1 MKIRFQLPRP
11 TPHFLLP
18 LLAAAL
24 ALGFLALTAIAFG
37 HAPDELLSILISGSV
52 GSTFALE
59 GTLLKS
65 VPLLLTGLSIV
76 IAFRA
81 GVWNIGGEGQF
92 LAGALG
98 AFLGARYG
106 VTAALLASLIAGALW
121 ASIASVMRLWRNAP
135 EVLTTI
141 LLNFIA
147 IHLLG
152 FAVNGPLQEASG
164 KYPQSDA
171 IPTAATLPALG
182 SSELHAGIVIAVA
195 AAIGAWFLLYRTA
208 EGLRLRA
215 SGFNRSA
222 AKWAGVNVNAQLVRA
237 MAISGSLA
245 GLAGGIE
252 LLGVTHRLFER
263 FAAGY
268 GYAGIAVALLAQ
280 LHPLGTLASAFF
292 FGALTT
298 GAGELQ
304 RTAGISSTVATF
316 GQAIVILMMIALT
329 KRNAGVSPAGSQA
342 SSPAPR
348 NLGGETPP
356 SQPAERRRSGGSA

>member
-1 MKIRFQLPRP
+1 MKRLGLAIGSAFLAV
-11 TPHFLLP
+11 FLL
-18 LLAAAL
+18 AL
-24 ALGFLALTAIAFG
+24 CGFAFG
-37 HAPDELLSILISGSV
+37 HAPGELLSILIGGSV
-52 GSTFALE
+52 GSTFALQ

-65 VPLLLTGLSIV
+65 VPLLLTGLSV
-76 IAFRA
+76 AIAFRA

-92 LAGALG
+92 LVGALG

-106 VTAALLASLIAGALW
+106 MVAALAASLVAGALW
-121 ASIASVMRLWRNAP
+121 ASIATAMRLWRNAP

-152 FAVNGPLQEASG
+152 YAVNGPLQEASG

-171 IPTAATLPALG
+171 LPAAATLPLLG
-182 SSELHAGIVIAVA
+182 WSELHAGIVIAVA
-195 AAIGAWFLLYRTA
+195 VAIGAWFLLYRTA

-215 SGFNRSA
+215 TGFNASA
-222 AKWAGVNVNAQLVRA
+222 ARWAGINVNAQLVRA
-237 MAISGSLA
+237 MAISGAMA

-280 LHPLGTLASAFF
+280 LHPLGTIASAFF

-304 RTAGISSTVATF
+304 RTAGISSTVATL
-316 GQAIVILMMIALT
+316 GQAIVILAMIALM
-329 KRNAGVSPAGSQA
+329 
-342 SSPAPR
+342 
-348 NLGGETPP
+348 
-356 SQPAERRRSGGSA
+356 RRRSGESP

>member
-1 MKIRFQLPRP
+1 VARTTSRSGTRMRSVRP
-11 TPHFLLP
+11 SARSSSRHSAAIAGSSVVRSIGSAPTDR
-18 LLAAAL
+18 AAL
-24 ALGFLALTAIAFG
+24 A
-37 HAPDELLSILISGSV
+37 
-52 GSTFALE
+52 
-59 GTLLKS
+59 
-65 VPLLLTGLSIV
+65 
-76 IAFRA
+76 
-81 GVWNIGGEGQF
+81 
-92 LAGALG
+92 
-98 AFLGARYG
+98 
-106 VTAALLASLIAGALW
+106 ASLIAGAIW
-121 ASIASVMRLWRNAP
+121 ASIASAMRLWRNAP

-147 IHLLG
+147 IHVLG
-152 FAVNGPLQEASG
+152 YAVNGPLQEASG

-171 IPTAATLPALG
+171 IPMNAMLPMIG
-182 SSELHAGIVIAVA
+182 DLHAGIIIAVL

-222 AKWAGVNVNAQLVRA
+222 AKWAGINVNAQVVRA
-237 MAISGSLA
+237 MAISGSMA

-316 GQAIVILMMIALT
+316 GQAIVILVMIVFT
-329 KRNAGVSPAGSQA
+329 
-342 SSPAPR
+342 
-348 NLGGETPP
+348 
-356 SQPAERRRSGGSA
+356 RRSRERGRPARRPWKDHARWRAGRPRSQDNALE

>member
-1 MKIRFQLPRP
+1 MSGRTNERRFR
-11 TPHFLLP
+11 FAIAIV
-18 LLAAAL
+18 AAAGAIIVL
-24 ALGFLALTAIAFG
+24 ALCGIAFG
-37 HAPDELLSILISGSV
+37 RGPGELLSILASGSV
-52 GSTFALE
+52 GSSFALQ

-65 VPLLLTGLSIV
+65 VPLLLTGLSV
-76 IAFRA
+76 ALAFRA

-106 VTAALLASLIAGALW
+106 MVAALAASVIAGAIW
-121 ASIASVMRLWRNAP
+121 ASIATAMRLWRNAP

-147 IHLLG
+147 IHLFG
-152 FAVNGPLQEASG
+152 YAVNGPLQEASG

-171 IPTAATLPALG
+171 IPAAAMLPTLG
-182 SSELHAGIVIAVA
+182 DRELHAGALIALVV
-195 AAIGAWFLLYRTA
+195 AIGVWFLLYRTA

-215 SGFNRSA
+215 MGFNPSA

-237 MAISGSLA
+237 MAISGAMA

-280 LHPLGTLASAFF
+280 LHPLGTIASAFF

-304 RTAGISSTVATF
+304 RTAGISSMVATLA
-316 GQAIVILMMIALT
+316 QAIVILAMIVFT
-329 KRNAGVSPAGSQA
+329 RRSKA
-342 SSPAPR
+342 SS
-348 NLGGETPP
+348 
-356 SQPAERRRSGGSA
+356 

>member
-1 MKIRFQLPRP
+1 MRARQLLIA
-11 TPHFLLP
+11 F
-18 LLAAAL
+18 AAAFSAV
-24 ALGFLALTAIAFG
+24 ALLALTGLAFG
-37 HAPDELLSILISGSV
+37 HGELLSILISGSV
-52 GSTFALE
+52 GSKFALE

-65 VPLLLTGLSIV
+65 VPLLLTGLSV
-76 IAFRA
+76 AIAFRA

-92 LAGALG
+92 LAGAMG

-106 VTAALLASLIAGALW
+106 MIAALAASLIAGALW
-121 ASIASVMRLWRNAP
+121 ASIASALRLWRNAP

-152 FAVNGPLQEASG
+152 YAVNGPLQEASG
-164 KYPQSDA
+164 KYPQSDLA
-171 IPTAATLPALG
+171 PVTLPAMG
-182 SSELHAGIVIAVA
+182 ELHAGIVIAVV
-195 AAIGAWFLLYRTA
+195 AAIAAWLLLYRTA

-237 MAISGSLA
+237 MAISGAMA

-280 LHPLGTLASAFF
+280 LHPLGTIASSFF

-316 GQAIVILMMIALT
+316 GQAIVILIMIVFT
-329 KRNAGVSPAGSQA
+329 
-342 SSPAPR
+342 
-348 NLGGETPP
+348 
-356 SQPAERRRSGGSA
+356 RRKNT

>member
-1 MKIRFQLPRP
+1 MRARQLLIAVLAA
-11 TPHFLLP
+11 FSAVA
-18 LLAAAL
+18 LLAL
-24 ALGFLALTAIAFG
+24 SGLAFG
-37 HAPDELLSILISGSV
+37 HGELLSILISGSV

-65 VPLLLTGLSIV
+65 IPLLLTGLSV
-76 IAFRA
+76 AIAFRA

-92 LAGALG
+92 LAGAMG

-106 VTAALLASLIAGALW
+106 MIAALAASLIAGALW
-121 ASIASVMRLWRNAP
+121 ASIASALRLWRNAP

-152 FAVNGPLQEASG
+152 YAVNGPLQEASG
-164 KYPQSDA
+164 KYPQSDLA
-171 IPTAATLPALG
+171 SASLPAIG
-182 SSELHAGIVIAVA
+182 ELHLGVVIAVL

-237 MAISGSLA
+237 MAISGAMA

-280 LHPLGTLASAFF
+280 LHPLGTIASSLF

-316 GQAIVILMMIALT
+316 GQAIVILVTIVFTRRKIA
-329 KRNAGVSPAGSQA
+329 
-342 SSPAPR
+342 
-348 NLGGETPP
+348 
-356 SQPAERRRSGGSA
+356 